1 MQGSTA
7 IPEALTEAL
16 RAARRV
22 CVLTGAGVSAESG
35 VPTFREAQTGLW
47 EKYRPESLAT
57 MEAFLADPAF
67 VWKWYRWRRELVA
80 KSRPNAGH
88 IALTELERCFDEF
101 TLVTQNVDRLHR
113 AGGSQN
119 IVEFHGDLFA
129 DICIAGCADPAAN
142 DDEIPYCNHCGNLL
156 RPGVVWFGEA
166 IPQQALYR
174 SSEAAERCDVM
185 LCVGT
190 SSQVYPAAGL
200 SGLARRS
207 GAVTAE
213 INPEPTGGPEFNF
226 VIAGQ
231 SGLILPELVA
241 SLKQSSDE

>member
-1 MQGSTA
+1 MGATA
-7 IPEALTEAL
+7 TLPEALIEAL
-16 RAARRV
+16 RAAQRV

-67 VWKWYRWRRELVA
+67 VWQWYRWRRELVA
-80 KSRPNAGH
+80 KTQPNPGH
-88 IALTELERCFDEF
+88 LALADLEKRYEEF

-113 AGGSQN
+113 AAGSVN
-119 IVEFHGDLFA
+119 VVEFHGDLFA
-129 DICIAGCADPAAN
+129 DVCVSGCADPAPS

-166 IPQQALYR
+166 IPQQALLL
-174 SSEAAERCDVM
+174 SSEAAENCDVM
-185 LCVGT
+185 LCIGT

-200 SGLARRS
+200 SGLARHS

-213 INPEPTGGPEFNF
+213 INPEPSGGPEFNY
-226 VIAGQ
+226 VIAGK

-241 SLKQSSDE
+241 SLKL